1 MRYDIFALILLP
13 VKTELLVLNGV
24 N

>member
-1 MRYDIFALILLP
+1 MRYDIFVLILLP